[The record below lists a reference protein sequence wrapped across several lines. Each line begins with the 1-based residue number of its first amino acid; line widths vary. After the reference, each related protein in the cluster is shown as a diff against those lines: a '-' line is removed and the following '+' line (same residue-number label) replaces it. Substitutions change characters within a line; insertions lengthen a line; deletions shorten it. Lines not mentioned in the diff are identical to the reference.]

1 MSNQVN
7 GKYFRKNYAK
17 LYKILKKLF
26 ILKYLIPT
34 KIIDILNNTFEGDKI
49 HFIKNDSLKINE
61 YFRNL

>member
-17 LYKILKKLF
+17 LYKILKKKLF

-34 KIIDILNNTFEGDKI
+34 KIIDILNNTLREIK
-49 HFIKNDSLKINE
+49 FILLKMIV
-61 YFRNL
+61 